1 MAKNKIQIYRIL
13 HPKINLKLGKF
24 LGYVNTADI
33 RHNIIT
39 MEMDWLAKM
48 VIYERID
55 VELFIY
61 LFRKFKLLQHKYP
74 AYLKV
79 IKNYGSKE
87 HEI

>member
-1 MAKNKIQIYRIL
+1 
-13 HPKINLKLGKF
+13 
-24 LGYVNTADI
+24 
-33 RHNIIT
+33 
-39 MEMDWLAKM
+39 LAKM

-61 LFRKFKLLQHKYP
+61 IFRKFKLLQHKYP

-87 HEI
+87 HGI